1 MAFRVGLMSDDT
13 MVLEGQET
21 QGKLNED
28 ETRVL
33 IDYLEALLEGPDD
46 EEEDDDDD
54 EKDDEEDTGGGG
66 L

>member
-46 EEEDDDDD
+46 EEGDDEEDSDDDDD
-54 EKDDEEDTGGGG
+54 TGGDG